1 VLAPDRTA
9 RARTLTG
16 HRGEVLGVDISS
28 DGTRVVSAG
37 QDGSFR
43 LWHVADGSAQILR
56 SGDRRAT
63 DVEFNDDG
71 TKIVGVGYDR
81 RVRLWD
87 ARSGAEERDM
97 SGDGRELAAVAF
109 SADGDRVAAAG
120 VDGVTRVWSTAGG
133 PPLAELRGQRARIY
147 DIGFGATSD
156 RVVSAADDGSVR
168 LWELGP
174 IQSWVVPSLTFDID
188 FDREG
193 RTVATSSVDGTVRVW
208 DAATGRLRTS
218 LPGPPG
224 YTAVEFSPADNTLL
238 LPSYEGARVRLWPI
252 SQNSAETIVGPL
264 KNRKIQ
270 HASFDS
276 RGERIVYVDSRGK
289 IVVREL
295 ATGREMTLGG
305 TPKTVY
311 GAWFSPDGKRVAAIP
326 DRDILVWRLDRP
338 ERPERVLRG
347 HRGPVNELDFSSDG
361 RIVTAGADRTVRVWT
376 LDGRPPIV
384 MRGHEDEVSTALFT
398 ADGRQVLSSGA
409 DGTLRLFDSRT
420 GVTLAV
426 LPSEEGE
433 LYDVALSRD
442 GRIATLGKG
451 EVVRVSDCDV
461 CGTLERVRA
470 LADSRAP
477 RPLTAEERRQYQ
489 IDAR

>member
-1 VLAPDRTA
+1 
-9 RARTLTG
+9 
-16 HRGEVLGVDISS
+16 
-28 DGTRVVSAG
+28 
-37 QDGSFR
+37 
-43 LWHVADGSAQILR
+43 
-56 SGDRRAT
+56 
-63 DVEFNDDG
+63 
-71 TKIVGVGYDR
+71 
-81 RVRLWD
+81 
-87 ARSGAEERDM
+87 
-97 SGDGRELAAVAF
+97 
-109 SADGDRVAAAG
+109 
-120 VDGVTRVWSTAGG
+120 VTRVWSTAGG

-193 RTVATSSVDGTVRVW
+193 QTVATSSVDGTVRVW